1 VSYVS
6 DDGGHFGS
14 FDDGDG
20 DGNLNVLFLPLAT
33 LFGIVL
39 GIIIRDS
46 QLQNVYYGEGGF
58 PPPSGGFPPPS
69 GGFPPPSGGFP
80 PPSGFGGYSPMSSR
94 QPFDGRPSRSPYDM
108 YRDDYY

>member
-1 VSYVS
+1 VS

-14 FDDGDG
+14 FDGGDG
-20 DGNLNVLFLPLAT
+20 DGNLNFLFLPLAT

-46 QLQNVYYGEGGF
+46 QLQNVYYGD
-58 PPPSGGFPPPS
+58 

-80 PPSGFGGYSPMSSR
+80 PPSGFGGYSPTSFR